1 MKKIFRFLVVL
12 SILFT
17 TNIALGGALN
27 DGWKAFNDNNRIA
40 CRTQFNKALGNPA
53 EKSEAYLGLALL
65 EYKEGHEEEAFQNFK
80 AFYESSSD
88 PYPYLYSLWSSGVL
102 NKLLQKLSDDKV
114 AFLKKILEDNR
125 ANGTIKTIISQQLGY
140 DAFLKNDYSNSNKYF
155 NSVNSINKWQFVGVF
170 DNTSGSG
177 FDKAYAPQ
185 TDPSAS
191 AMFDNK
197 VGAKVKWYTIPQSRY
212 DKWVDFAFSFNYGN
226 SIMFAQ
232 SFVKSETE
240 QDIVLRL
247 GVSGSMKVWI
257 NDALVGSESEERNT
271 DIDVY
276 NYKTHLN
283 KGYNRILVQIGE
295 SEADNANF
303 LLRIT
308 DEKGNPISGLTVSS
322 EPQPYTKLSTIKSE
336 QIPLFAETFFEA
348 KIKENPSS
356 IINYYLLANT
366 YLRNDKVYEARKVLY
381 KAKEL
386 APNSG
391 YLSRSLMEAYSR
403 EGNTTDQSKES
414 ENLKKIDPENIS
426 AIQTLIDEAETKED
440 YDEME
445 KLVDKLE
452 SLYGEDQRTL
462 TYRLSI
468 AGNRKKNEE
477 IVKIGEEGYK
487 KYPDAYTFVKMKSA
501 IEQEVNK
508 SMKGAIG
515 VYEKYLKNN
524 NSESARVAVASL
536 YFKNG
541 SPDKGVKMY
550 EQIIADKPYA
560 VGYLTDLS
568 EYYTETKN
576 YTKAIDYAEQAL
588 EYAPYIG
595 SFWARLG
602 KVYDAMNNKS
612 EAIENLNKAT
622 YYNPN
627 DYETKKL
634 LRKLKDEK
642 DIYDYFE
649 SVDVDKIATGKVT
662 VPVREDDN
670 AVILHIETQKII
682 YAEGGS
688 EEKHIVV
695 SKILTKS
702 GVDNWKEYQIDYNPY
717 SQRIVIEE
725 AKIVKPN
732 GNKIEAEKDRS
743 YLVFTGLE
751 VGDVVTIVYRL
762 ENYSSGKLA
771 NDFWEEYNFNSF
783 YPRQDVKVS
792 YIIPNKKKFEY
803 KAFNTDMKPTT
814 KPIENNYTLYTWEQK
829 DQPAIKDEPYMPPLS
844 DVGKMLHIS
853 SLPDWNYV
861 ASVYSDMS
869 TTKAKE
875 NYEVK
880 ELIST
885 LFKDKTNLTELQ
897 KAKIIY
903 EWILDNIHYSHVSFR
918 QSGLVPQKASTTIN
932 TKLGDCKDL
941 ATLFVSMAKEVG
953 VKANLVLINTHDNG
967 EKDLQL
973 PSLDFNHCIA
983 KVFADGKEY
992 YLELT
997 YPDLSFG
1004 AQTSNIIGCLSLN
1017 IPNASNTST
1026 SNLAILK
1033 HPNSVDNNVR
1043 RETEITF
1050 DNNDIVVKRVNM
1062 HYGAYAASRRND
1074 YREKS
1079 KEEREKDMQQTI
1091 SKSFTKPVKLTGTDF
1106 SDFNELIDSTIST
1119 YYYTV
1124 KGGLTDFGGMK
1135 LFEIPWTD
1143 DETTPAFLSTDK
1155 RVFDI
1160 NFWEYDYADVMVETI
1175 KIKIPAG
1182 KTLVEMPKS
1191 QKFTFKNTTYSLD
1204 YKLVGDQLIAQRKV
1218 VYGEKVIPSASY
1230 EEFKEFYNKVV
1241 QEDHKQIGFK

>member
-1 MKKIFRFLVVL
+1 MKKIFRFLAIA
-12 SILFT
+12 SILLVANT
-17 TNIALGGALN
+17 TFAGALN
-27 DGWKAFNDNNRIA
+27 DGWKAFNDNNRLA
-40 CRTQFNKALGNPA
+40 CRTQFTKALGNPA
-53 EKSEAYLGLALL
+53 EKAEAYLGLAFLDF
-65 EYKEGHEEEAFQNFK
+65 KEGKEESAYQNFK
-80 AFYESSSD
+80 AFYDLSSD
-88 PYPYLYSLWSSGVL
+88 PYPYLYALWSSGVL
-102 NKLLQKLSDDKV
+102 DKLQQKLTDDKA
-114 AFLKKILEDNR
+114 AFLKKMMEDTR
-125 ANGTIKTIISQQLGY
+125 SNGTIKTILTQQLGY
-140 DAFLKNDYSNSNKYF
+140 DAFVKNETSNAQKLF
-155 NSVNSINKWQFVGVF
+155 NSTNTIDKWQFVGEF

-177 FDKAYAPQ
+177 FDKSYPPQ
-185 TDPSAS
+185 TESA
-191 AMFDNK
+191 ANAQFDNK
-197 VGAKVKWYTIPQSRY
+197 VGAKVRWFTVPQTRY

-226 SIMFAQ
+226 SILFAQ
-232 SFVKSETE
+232 TFVKSETE

-257 NDALVGSESEERNT
+257 NDALVGAESEERNT

-276 NYKTHLN
+276 NYKTHLS
-283 KGYNRILVQIGE
+283 KGFNRIVIQIGE
-295 SEADNANF
+295 SEADHANF
-303 LLRIT
+303 LLRLT
-308 DEKGNPISGLTVSS
+308 DEKGIAIPGLTVSS
-322 EPQPYTKLSTIKSE
+322 EPQAYTKLSTIKSE
-336 QIPLFAETFFEA
+336 QVPLFAETFFET
-348 KIKENPSS
+348 KIKENPTAV
-356 IINYYLLANT
+356 INYYLLANV

-381 KAKEL
+381 KAREL

-391 YLSRSLMEAYSR
+391 YLSRSLMEAYTR

-414 ENLKKIDPENIS
+414 ENLKKIDPENIT
-426 AIQTLIDEAETKED
+426 AIQSLIDEAENKED
-440 YDEME
+440 YDGME
-445 KLVDKLE
+445 KLVQKLE
-452 SLYGEDQRTL
+452 DLYGEDQRTL
-462 TYRLSI
+462 SYRLSI

-477 IVKIGEEGYK
+477 IVRIGEEGYK
-487 KYPDAYTFVKMKSA
+487 KYPDAYTFVKMKAA

-524 NSESARVAVASL
+524 NSESARTAVASL

-541 SPDKGVKMY
+541 SPDKGVRMY
-550 EQIIADKPYA
+550 EQIIEEKPYA
-560 VGYLTDLS
+560 VGYISDLS

-576 YTKAIDYAEQAL
+576 YPKAISYANQAL
-588 EYAPYIG
+588 EFAPYVG
-595 SFWARLG
+595 SFWANLG
-602 KVYDAMNNKS
+602 KVYDAMNNNSK
-612 EAIENLNKAT
+612 AIEYLNKAT

-627 DYETKKL
+627 DYENKKL
-634 LRKLKDEK
+634 LRKLKGEN
-642 DIYDYFE
+642 DIYDYFDK
-649 SVDVDKIATGKVT
+649 VDVDQIATGKVT

-717 SQRIVIEE
+717 SQRIIIEE
-725 AKIVKPN
+725 AKIFKPN
-732 GNKIEAEKDRS
+732 GNKIDAEKNRS

-762 ENYSSGKLA
+762 ENYAHGKLA

-783 YPRQDVKVS
+783 YPRQNVKVS

-814 KPIENNYTLYTWEQK
+814 KTIENLYTMYTWEQK

-869 TTKAKE
+869 TTKAKA

-903 EWILDNIHYSHVSFR
+903 EWILENIHYSHVSFR

-953 VKANLVLINTHDNG
+953 VKANLVLINTHNNG

-983 KVFADGKEY
+983 KVYADGKEY

-997 YPDLSFG
+997 YPQLSFG
-1004 AQTSNIIGCLSLN
+1004 AQTSSIIGCLSLD

-1033 HPNSVDNNVR
+1033 HPNSVPNNVR

-1050 DNNDIVVKRVNM
+1050 ENNDIVVKRVNM
-1062 HYGAYAASRRND
+1062 HYGAYAAARRDD
-1074 YREKS
+1074 YQEKS

-1106 SDFNELIDSTIST
+1106 SDFKELVDSTIST

-1160 NFWEYDYADVMVETI
+1160 NFWEYDYADTMLETI
-1175 KIKIPAG
+1175 KIKIPTG
-1182 KTLVEMPKS
+1182 KTLVEIPKS
-1191 QKFTFKNTTYSLD
+1191 QKFTFKNTSYTLD

-1230 EEFKEFYNKVV
+1230 EEFKEFYNKLV